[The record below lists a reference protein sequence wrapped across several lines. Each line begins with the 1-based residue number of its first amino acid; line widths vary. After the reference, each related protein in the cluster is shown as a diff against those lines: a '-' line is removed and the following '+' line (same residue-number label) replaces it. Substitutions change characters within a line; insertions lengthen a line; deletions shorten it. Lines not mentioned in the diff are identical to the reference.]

1 MQHVECDA
9 TPVTPSK
16 VPPSDCVVRME
27 CGVVGMLSV
36 SVSLCRIF
44 VNEKKFLTLIVNCYD
59 LVPPLREP
67 QCWTSISGIVVSISA
82 LHLCQYPSPVK
93 SCPVLRAP
101 NNGTMVCSHDRPTMD
116 TECHFACDSGF
127 QLVGSKLRTCLPVAM
142 WDGIPAYCKCKA
154 YKLC

>member
-36 SVSLCRIF
+36 SVSLCRVF

-59 LVPPLREP
+59 LVPPPREP
-67 QCWTSISGIVVSISA
+67 QC
-82 LHLCQYPSPVK
+82 
-93 SCPVLRAP
+93 
-101 NNGTMVCSHDRPTMD
+101 
-116 TECHFACDSGF
+116 
-127 QLVGSKLRTCLPVAM
+127 
-142 WDGIPAYCKCKA
+142 
-154 YKLC
+154 